1 MKKWKRG
8 RHSRPKCRRSYRLA
22 SVVRALR
29 SGCGAPVSARPSARG
44 RAMQTGHFAAARAGW
59 TRSRHLT
66 AHGILRAWRIYWG
79 SMAKA
84 AAAAALMGAEVQRI
98 AKYLWFSRLAKN
110 RTEERRVGEECV
122 GTGRSLWWP
131 DH

>member
-1 MKKWKRG
+1 
-8 RHSRPKCRRSYRLA
+8 
-22 SVVRALR
+22 
-29 SGCGAPVSARPSARG
+29 
-44 RAMQTGHFAAARAGW
+44 MQTGHFAAARAGW

-98 AKYLWFSRLAKN
+98 DKYLWFARLAKN
-110 RTEERRVGEECV
+110 RSVAQAMAETGHIRVNGRRIERRSEEH
-122 GTGRSLWWP
+122 TSELQSLMRISYAVFCLKKKNNSNEQ
-131 DH
+131 

>member
-1 MKKWKRG
+1 
-8 RHSRPKCRRSYRLA
+8 
-22 SVVRALR
+22 
-29 SGCGAPVSARPSARG
+29 
-44 RAMQTGHFAAARAGW
+44 MQTGHFAAARAGW

-98 AKYLWFSRLAKN
+98 DKYLWFARLAKN
-110 RTEERRVGEECV
+110 RSVAQDMAETGHIRVN
-122 GTGRSLWWP
+122 GRSEEHTSELQSLMRISYAVFCLKKKKK
-131 DH
+131 